1 MEEYEEGV
9 PSPEEIA
16 EMFDYLISEGYIEI
30 IGETVNGEPLYKFS
44 KELMEIPEF
53 YDIHESITNDI
64 LFSIWNKGFIEM
76 NPVNEDGD
84 WNVRLNDKS
93 HDLELAMAELDDD
106 EFVLFLQVFQEL
118 KNVVE

>member
-1 MEEYEEGV
+1 MEEFDGYE

-16 EMFDYLISEGYIEI
+16 EMFDYLLSEGYIEI

-44 KELMEIPEF
+44 KEMMDLPEF
-53 YDIHESITNDI
+53 QDIHQSITNDI
-64 LFSIWNKGFIEM
+64 LFRVWNKGFIEM
-76 NPVNEDGD
+76 NPVNDNGD

-93 HDLELAMAELDDD
+93 HRLDLAMEELDDD

-118 KNVVE
+118 KDVVE